1 MPPVSSMPSSFQS
14 YKPRS
19 FKVVGA
25 ICINNNNEVLL
36 VKGRSI
42 QKWSFPKGHIKK
54 QESDL
59 DCVKRELFE
68 ETGISLNSPYLS
80 YMKLK
85 AASYYIFHIN
95 EMPNLNIQD
104 NYEIDAVTWWPLL
117 DLPTSNANVD
127 VSMIR
132 TLMKYYKRTD
142 NILEYIDSNF
152 SHRKLASIKKA
163 IEDNALSRT
172 PIYIPATPSH
182 TSIQTPLNSTLPP
195 VII

>member
-1 MPPVSSMPSSFQS
+1 MPASSPMPSSFQS

-25 ICINNNNEVLL
+25 ICINDNNEVLL
-36 VKGRSI
+36 VRGRSQ

-54 QESDL
+54 HESDM

-68 ETGISLNSPYLS
+68 ETGICLNSQYIS
-80 YMKLK
+80 YVKLK
-85 AASYYIFHIN
+85 AASYYTFHMN

-117 DLPTSNANVD
+117 NLPTSNANVD

-132 TLMKYYKRTD
+132 TLMKYYNRSEKMM
-142 NILEYIDSNF
+142 NFIDSSF
-152 SHRKLASIKKA
+152 AHRKLASIKKA

-172 PIYIPATPSH
+172 PVYIPATPSISNP
-182 TSIQTPLNSTLPP
+182 TPSSIPI
-195 VII
+195 VDIHI